1 MNQILSTGNNYKQ
14 KKPRNSDL
22 LDMRKIIIVFSILI
36 IIFALII
43 VSAKAYSM
51 IKEKSKNE
59 KNPIVALNKPTINI
73 EQTENICT
81 LKVSYDEGLDKVIYY
96 WDDENII
103 EKSMNGST
111 TPFITQI
118 IIPDVEQSVLHVKAT
133 GIDGSVNE
141 TKQYFTTGEE
151 LQDPNKPQISWYYN
165 VENRKIDI
173 IVESNKGIKNLTYQW
188 EGEEE
193 VLVDSTEENQTKLT
207 TTIDAKRGTNEIYIT
222 ATDTEGNTQVKNIII
237 VGVIAPEIK
246 VELVNNKTI
255 RINVSHDMGFKKVI
269 MNVNG
274 EELVYDENYPQYSN
288 EITNLNTSIDVAPGT
303 VTVKIVVYTLEE
315 EEKAYTYEAS
325 TEISQ

>member
-1 MNQILSTGNNYKQ
+1 MNQILSTENNYKQ

-22 LDMRKIIIVFSILI
+22 LDMRKIIIIFSILI
-36 IIFALII
+36 ILFALII
-43 VSAKAYSM
+43 VGAKAYSM

-59 KNPIVALNKPTINI
+59 DNPIVALNKPMISI

-96 WDDENII
+96 WDDESII

-111 TPFITQI
+111 TPFVTQI
-118 IIPDVEQSVLHVKAT
+118 LIPEAEQSVLHVKAT

-141 TKQYFTTGEE
+141 TKQYFVAGEQTQE
-151 LQDPNKPQISWYYN
+151 PNKPQISWYYN
-165 VENRKIDI
+165 QENRKIDI
-173 IVESNKGIKNLTYQW
+173 VVESDKGIANLKYQW
-188 EGEEE
+188 ENEDE
-193 VLVDSTEENQTKLT
+193 VVVATTEEKQKELT
-207 TTIDAKRGTNEIYIT
+207 TTIDAKRGTNEILIT

-237 VGVIAPEIK
+237 VGVVAPDIK

-255 RINVSHDMGFKKVI
+255 RINVDHDMGFKKVV

-274 EELVYDENYPQYSN
+274 NELVYDESHPQYSEAN
-288 EITNLNTSIDVAPGT
+288 TNLNTSIDVEPGT
-303 VTVKIVVYTLEE
+303 VTVKVIVYTLEE

-325 TEISQ
+325 TQISR